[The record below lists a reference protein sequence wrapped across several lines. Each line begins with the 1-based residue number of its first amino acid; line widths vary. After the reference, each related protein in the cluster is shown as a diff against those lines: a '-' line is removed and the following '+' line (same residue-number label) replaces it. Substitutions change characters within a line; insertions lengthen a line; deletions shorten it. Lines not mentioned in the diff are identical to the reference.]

1 MVAAET
7 PAGYLRKP
15 RQRWSAEDLAL
26 ALGGASAPPHA
37 RRLSYWLAERVR
49 DLVREGVLGYGA
61 RLPASRAMANSLN
74 FSRGVVVAA
83 YEQLL
88 AEGFLVAQQGSGTYV
103 AATQRMLPA
112 DTPPSL
118 PPPHARPGLPDLG
131 AFPRSRWLAAYRA
144 ALTEASTA
152 DIGYGDP
159 RGHPKLRAELAAH
172 LVRTR
177 AAVVEPDNVLLV
189 GGVAFALTLLSDLLL
204 AAGQRRIAVECPA
217 SPGTCDLLRRR
228 GLELV
233 PIPVDESG
241 ILPGPLASAGVP
253 AVVLTAAHQY
263 PTGAQLSADRR
274 RAVISMARQ
283 LDMMIIEDDYDG
295 SFHYG
300 RSAVGCLQGLA
311 PDVTVLLGSVSKTL
325 APALRMGW
333 LIAPGRWVGPLMERR
348 RVTDLAGP
356 TLDQLA
362 FAQLLESGSY
372 DRHVRHMRRL
382 YLSRRQRLIAAL
394 RGVPSA
400 TVRGAASGLHLVVEV
415 PGPASEAAVIGA
427 LRDAG
432 FDVQGLAECHAAVG
446 APAGPGSQNGPASRP
461 VTGPVNGF
469 VNGAVIGFAS
479 LSDGSIDSVAAVIER
494 ALRSPLPVSPS

>member
-1 MVAAET
+1 VVADAAPT
-7 PAGYLRKP
+7 GYLRKP

-26 ALGGASAPPHA
+26 ALGGSSAPPHA

-49 DLVREGVLGYGA
+49 ELVREGVLCYGA
-61 RLPASRAMANSLN
+61 RLPASRAMADALN

-112 DTPPSL
+112 DTPPAL

-131 AFPRSRWLAAYRA
+131 AFPRGRWLAAYRA
-144 ALTEASTA
+144 ALAEASTA

-159 RGHPKLRAELAAH
+159 NGHPKLRAELAAH

-189 GGVAFALTLLSDLLL
+189 GGVAFALTLLSDMLL
-204 AAGQRRIAVECPA
+204 AAGHNRIAVETPA

-233 PIPVDESG
+233 PIPVDDAG
-241 ILPGPLASAGVP
+241 VLPGPLASAAVP

-263 PTGAQLSADRR
+263 PTGAQLSAERR
-274 RAVISMARQ
+274 RAVISLARQ

-325 APALRMGW
+325 APALRVGW
-333 LIAPGRWVGPLMERR
+333 VVAPGRWVGPLMDRR
-348 RVTDLAGP
+348 RITDLAGP

-362 FAQLLESGSY
+362 FAHLLESGSY

-382 YLSRRQRLIAAL
+382 YLSRRQRLVAAL
-394 RGVPSA
+394 SSVPA
-400 TVRGAASGLHLVVEV
+400 ARVLGAASGLHLVVEV
-415 PGPASEAAVIGA
+415 PNLPCEIAVIGA
-427 LRDAG
+427 LRDDG

-446 APAGPGSQNGPASRP
+446 VPAAPGSR
-461 VTGPVNGF
+461 
-469 VNGAVIGFAS
+469 NGAVIGFAS
-479 LSDGSIDSVAAVIER
+479 LSEGSIDTVATVIAR
-494 ALRSPLPVSPS
+494 ALAAS

>member
-1 MVAAET
+1 MVAADPV

-26 ALGGASAPPHA
+26 ALGAASAPTHG

-49 DLVREGVLGYGA
+49 ELVREGVLGYGA
-61 RLPASRAMANSLN
+61 RLPASRAMANVLN

-88 AEGFLVAQQGSGTYV
+88 AEGFLAAQQGSGTYV
-103 AATQRMLPA
+103 AAAQRMPPV

-131 AFPRSRWLAAYRA
+131 AFPRGRWLAAYRA

-189 GGVAFALTLLSDLLL
+189 GGVAFALTLLSDMLL
-204 AAGQRRIAVECPA
+204 AAGHHRIAVETPA
-217 SPGTCDLLRRR
+217 SPGTCDLLRQR

-233 PIPVDESG
+233 PIPLDDSG
-241 ILPGPLASAGVP
+241 VLPGPLALAAVP

-263 PTGAQLSADRR
+263 PTGVQLSADRR
-274 RAVISMARQ
+274 RAVISLARRQ
-283 LDMMIIEDDYDG
+283 DMMIIEDDYDG

-300 RSAVGCLQGLA
+300 RGAVGCLQGLA

-333 LIAPGRWVGPLMERR
+333 VVAPNRWVRPLMDRR

-362 FAQLLESGSY
+362 FANLLGSGSY

-382 YLSRRQRLIAAL
+382 YLSRRRRLIAAL
-394 RGVPSA
+394 DGVPAA
-400 TVRGAASGLHLVVEV
+400 TVRGAASGLHLVVQVPSQECEV
-415 PGPASEAAVIGA
+415 AVVGA
-427 LRDAG
+427 LRDAE
-432 FDVQGLAECHAAVG
+432 FDVQGLAECRAAVG
-446 APAGPGSQNGPASRP
+446 TMAGCGSRNG
-461 VTGPVNGF
+461 V
-469 VNGAVIGFAS
+469 VIGFAS
-479 LSDGSIDSVAAVIER
+479 QSDGSIDSVAAIVER
-494 ALRSPLPVSPS
+494 ALRGLGAGDREQATG

>member
-1 MVAAET
+1 VVAADANST
-7 PAGYLRKP
+7 GYLRKP
-15 RQRWSAEDLAL
+15 RERWSAEDLAL
-26 ALGGASAPPHA
+26 ALGHAAAAPHA

-49 DLVREGVLGYGA
+49 ELVREGVLGYGA
-61 RLPASRAMANSLN
+61 RLPASRAMADALN

-103 AATQRMLPA
+103 AATQRMPPA
-112 DTPPSL
+112 ETPPAPAL
-118 PPPHARPGLPDLG
+118 PPPHARPVLPDLG

-144 ALTEASTA
+144 ALAEASTA

-159 RGHPKLRAELAAH
+159 RGHLKLRAELAAH

-189 GGVAFALTLLSDLLL
+189 GGVAFALTLLSDMLL
-204 AAGQRRIAVECPA
+204 AAGHRRIAVETPA
-217 SPGTCDLLRRR
+217 SPGTCDLLRQR
-228 GLELV
+228 GLGLV
-233 PIPVDESG
+233 PIAVDDSG
-241 ILPGPLASAGVP
+241 VLPGPLASASVP

-274 RAVISMARQ
+274 RAVISLARQ

-333 LIAPGRWVGPLMERR
+333 VVAPGRWLGPLMDRR
-348 RVTDLAGP
+348 RITDLAGP

-362 FAQLLESGSY
+362 FAHLLESGSY

-394 RGVPSA
+394 NELPAV
-400 TVRGAASGLHLVVEV
+400 TVRGAASGLHLLVEV
-415 PGPASEAAVIGA
+415 PSLACELAVIGA
-427 LRDAG
+427 LRDDG

-446 APAGPGSQNGPASRP
+446 LPAAPGSR
-461 VTGPVNGF
+461 
-469 VNGAVIGFAS
+469 NGAVIGFAS
-479 LSDGSIDSVAAVIER
+479 LSGGSIDSIAAVIGR
-494 ALRSPLPVSPS
+494 ALRVTLAS